1 MFRPL
6 SSLGGSALIVYAA
19 SAVVASKYTDVS
31 TSLVWWV
38 QVVLCVLAGIAIV
51 LLPDFLKKNNIFKT
65 NSEDNLEFDDN
76 VITSAEYQDLSAVHH
91 LAERLST
98 SPEGVEL
105 CKQLQN
111 YLFELHHK
119 DDVEDTQEPT
129 NE

>member
-65 NSEDNLEFDDN
+65 NSEDNFEFDDN
-76 VITSAEYQDLSAVHH
+76 VITSAVHH